1 MYENDPSWKRR
12 SEVSENYLID
22 LAIPQGCITIRE
34 WSWGKR
40 RERKITNIFK
50 SCYLHIKCFPNN
62 SLVTLMWR

>member
-1 MYENDPSWKRR
+1 MSENDPSWKRR

-40 RERKITNIFK
+40 
-50 SCYLHIKCFPNN
+50 
-62 SLVTLMWR
+62 